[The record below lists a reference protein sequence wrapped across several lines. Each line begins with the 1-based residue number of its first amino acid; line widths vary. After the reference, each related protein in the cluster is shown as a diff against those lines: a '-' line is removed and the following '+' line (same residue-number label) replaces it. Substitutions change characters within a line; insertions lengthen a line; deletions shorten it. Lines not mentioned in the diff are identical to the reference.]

1 MNSHLPKRVL
11 YAVLAF
17 FTLTTT
23 SAMADV
29 EIQEVQVIYGLNGAP
44 ENLVI
49 YGTDFGVVVP
59 GGEGVGMPIVSFGT
73 QNPPLTIATSQTAC
87 AASLYPPPLSID
99 GTDCVVAELPLLT
112 PDGDYLLLIEGAIA
126 DANCDTDGK
135 PLELVFTY
143 TGDYCSASTYYPN
156 GSEKH
161 ICVQFG
167 DLGNSIDLVA
177 TGGDAGKYV
186 IEPLSGIELG
196 QSFTVTSTTAGSN
209 LANNFDLDVFSNG
222 QLAQELVIHLS
233 CSAPLKTGDQFGAL
247 NLTRYIPLGGA
258 GYTDEYDLTIG
269 AIGPEGPQGATG
281 EQGPQGLAGVDGADG
296 ATGPQGED
304 GPEGPQGPQGIQ
316 GLTGDTGAQGEQG
329 LQGIQGLIGDT
340 GPQGEQ
346 GPQGL
351 QGLTG
356 ETGAQGEQ
364 GLQGIQGLTGD
375 TGPQGEQGPQ
385 GIQGLTGDTGPQ
397 GIAGPAGAAG
407 ADGINGMDGPAGP
420 AGPTG
425 SEGSQ
430 GIAGLVGPEGPQGP
444 AGEPGVP
451 GESDAGDA
459 LLCFSAATSIGTQGK
474 FVGLGTNS
482 GNHADISIVIPFGAR
497 VSGFV
502 AKASQ
507 GNTPRSGTAQLMRDV
522 SADCADLLG
531 RGDGSGGDIP
541 SAVCSWPSVGAPGA
555 TCLANLNVND
565 VCRDL
570 AALDSLSVHF
580 STDNGSVEGAS
591 ACVTLEAYD

>member
-247 NLTRYIPLGGA
+247 NLTRFIPLGGA

-329 LQGIQGLIGDT
+329 LIGDT

-346 GPQGL
+346 VLP
-351 QGLTG
+351 
-356 ETGAQGEQ
+356 
-364 GLQGIQGLTGD
+364 
-375 TGPQGEQGPQ
+375 
-385 GIQGLTGDTGPQ
+385 
-397 GIAGPAGAAG
+397 
-407 ADGINGMDGPAGP
+407 
-420 AGPTG
+420 
-425 SEGSQ
+425 
-430 GIAGLVGPEGPQGP
+430 V
-444 AGEPGVP
+444 
-451 GESDAGDA
+451 
-459 LLCFSAATSIGTQGK
+459 
-474 FVGLGTNS
+474 
-482 GNHADISIVIPFGAR
+482 
-497 VSGFV
+497 
-502 AKASQ
+502 
-507 GNTPRSGTAQLMRDV
+507 LMV
-522 SADCADLLG
+522 LM
-531 RGDGSGGDIP
+531 
-541 SAVCSWPSVGAPGA
+541 V
-555 TCLANLNVND
+555 
-565 VCRDL
+565 
-570 AALDSLSVHF
+570 
-580 STDNGSVEGAS
+580 
-591 ACVTLEAYD
+591 